1 MKRDFYKYVKK
12 LRRVSKDLDVYLDN
26 LRDSGTSMTVNRVR
40 EFEKYTKNFPIKSSW
55 YPISVISK
63 KPYTGTIVAIQTSTH
78 EYTSFNLNS
87 HNSILYGAA
96 AQSFAD
102 NPMYHMNLT
111 EAEEFYNK
119 YKKALPALFQW
130 EERLQRRG
138 RREGYVST
146 YFGRPRRV
154 KGYFDN
160 RNFAFANRTIVN
172 TTVQGTASD
181 MLKIVLCKLWTAL
194 FNNPNYREDCKWMVT
209 IHDEVGYSV
218 RASRANEI
226 IKIIEETQRVKL
238 PEWPVLIDIEASCGW
253 SMGSVFAVHMVKDDS
268 SAGYHYEPKLD
279 D

>member
-1 MKRDFYKYVKK
+1 
-12 LRRVSKDLDVYLDN
+12 
-26 LRDSGTSMTVNRVR
+26 
-40 EFEKYTKNFPIKSSW
+40 
-55 YPISVISK
+55 
-63 KPYTGTIVAIQTSTH
+63 
-78 EYTSFNLNS
+78 
-87 HNSILYGAA
+87 
-96 AQSFAD
+96 
-102 NPMYHMNLT
+102 
-111 EAEEFYNK
+111 
-119 YKKALPALFQW
+119 
-130 EERLQRRG
+130 
-138 RREGYVST
+138 
-146 YFGRPRRV
+146 
-154 KGYFDN
+154 
-160 RNFAFANRTIVN
+160 
-172 TTVQGTASD
+172 